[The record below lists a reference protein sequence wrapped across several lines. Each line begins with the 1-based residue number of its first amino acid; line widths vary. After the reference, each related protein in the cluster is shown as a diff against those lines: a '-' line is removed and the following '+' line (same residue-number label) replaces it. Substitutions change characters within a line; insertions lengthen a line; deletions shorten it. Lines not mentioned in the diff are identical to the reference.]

1 MPPADIPLPPKTSLT
16 MIASIALANCLL
28 GVLVYI
34 ALGIASDVSKTQ
46 EAIARME
53 VHQARLEMRIEQ
65 LERQLR

>member
-1 MPPADIPLPPKTSLT
+1 MPPADIPLPAKASFT